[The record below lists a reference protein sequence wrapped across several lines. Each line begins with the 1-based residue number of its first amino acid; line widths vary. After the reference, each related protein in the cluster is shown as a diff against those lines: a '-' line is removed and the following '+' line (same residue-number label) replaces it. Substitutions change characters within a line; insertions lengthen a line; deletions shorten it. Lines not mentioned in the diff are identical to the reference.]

1 MSEHI
6 STNPQPQDEG
16 MTMDDWM
23 QQDDAAPSSVRRGQ
37 LYRGVI
43 STIGEQGIWVNLG
56 AKVDGWIPPEDVESL
71 SDEDQKALQEGAEI
85 AVYVVNFDSN
95 GTPILSY
102 RQALEWEDWERA
114 REAME
119 QEEVLFLPVE
129 EVNRGGIVV
138 RFGRLRGFVPASQIL
153 RAHKESWGGR
163 SPQEWTKAIGDT
175 LPLRIIEVDPGRR
188 RLILSERAAGRE
200 ARDMLKTRLIEQL
213 NVGDVVTGRVT
224 KLTPFGAF
232 VNLGGADGLVP
243 IAEISWDHI
252 GHPSDVLEEGQEVQ
266 VKVIGLDPERKR
278 ISLSIRQLQEDPWQV
293 KASQLRVGQLV
304 RGVITRLEKYGAF
317 ARLENGLEGL
327 IHISEISHERI
338 EHPKEVLQVGE
349 EVTLRIIR
357 IEPERRRIG
366 LSIKKVD
373 SLAYADLDLQLALEE
388 AQREAAEAED
398 EEAQASLGTE
408 AGEAVVDEASQAPA
422 EGEALAAE
430 EAAPTS
436 EATPEETPAV
446 SSDTP

>member
-23 QQDDAAPSSVRRGQ
+23 QQDDAAPSSVRKGQ
-37 LYRGVI
+37 LYHGVI

-56 AKVDGWIPPEDVESL
+56 SKVDGWIPPEDVESL
-71 SDEDQKALQEGAEI
+71 SPEDQEALQEGTEI
-85 AVYVVNFDSN
+85 PVYVVNFDAN

-119 QEEVLFLPVE
+119 KEEVLFLPVE

-153 RAHKESWGGR
+153 RAHKEAWGGR
-163 SPQEWTKAIGDT
+163 SPQEWTSAIGDT

-200 ARDMLKTRLIEQL
+200 ARDLLKTRLIEKL
-213 NVGDVVTGRVT
+213 NVGDVITGRVT

-252 GHPSDVLEEGQEVQ
+252 GHPSDVLAEGQEVQ

-293 KASQLRVGQLV
+293 KASKLRTGQLV

-388 AQREAAEAED
+388 AQEEEQAAED
-398 EEAQASLGTE
+398 TPDGEEAQAPVARETATEEASSEE
-408 AGEAVVDEASQAPA
+408 AG
-422 EGEALAAE
+422 AAE
-430 EAAPTS
+430 
-436 EATPEETPAV
+436 TPEETTEEAPV
-446 SSDTP
+446 SSDTTS

>member
-398 EEAQASLGTE
+398 EEAQASLGSE